1 MVVNHFS
8 YIDGSY
14 YYHVPV
20 FCNEIKVCMIHY
32 FMNLVFD
39 IFIHNKI
46 NSAGMEKEGL
56 RMDEWKFQ
64 GSLSR
69 MNIIKSEGTY

>member
-1 MVVNHFS
+1 
-8 YIDGSY
+8 
-14 YYHVPV
+14 
-20 FCNEIKVCMIHY
+20 MIHN

-46 NSAGMEKEGL
+46 NSGMEKDGL
-56 RMDEWKFQ
+56 RMAEWKFQ

-69 MNIIKSEGTY
+69 MNIIKSEGTYTITNSGRVTGSQSAKSETDLIGC